1 MDEKTKRHIEIIEE
15 AVRIMRDYPEL
26 THQEALDKA
35 KEVLGYEEGE
45 DERRE
50 NSNSTKNKA

>member
-35 KEVLGYEEGE
+35 KEVLGYEEVE
-45 DERRE
+45 
-50 NSNSTKNKA
+50 K

>member
-1 MDEKTKRHIEIIEE
+1 MDEKTRKHIDIVEE

-35 KEVLGYEEGE
+35 KEVLGYEEA
-45 DERRE
+45 
-50 NSNSTKNKA
+50 KNE